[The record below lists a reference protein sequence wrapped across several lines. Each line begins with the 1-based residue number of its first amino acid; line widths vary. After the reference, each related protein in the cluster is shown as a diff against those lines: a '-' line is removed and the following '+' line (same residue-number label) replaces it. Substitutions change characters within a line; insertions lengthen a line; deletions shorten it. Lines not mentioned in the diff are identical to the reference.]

1 MERIAP
7 VLIDYQG
14 LIQLFDY
21 VHDSLLGNGE
31 YDSQFGLQNSSK
43 RGLQLILG
51 LSTVFPAIFY
61 GKEIFTNYLL
71 PFLWQTEQPEIGEV
85 VLQILTNIGASM
97 NYEGTYNYE
106 QFSLSLII
114 LL

>member
-21 VHDSLLGNGE
+21 VYDSLLGNGE
-31 YDSQFGLQNSSK
+31 IDSQFNLQNSSK
-43 RGLQLILG
+43 RGLQLILS

-71 PFLWQTEQPEIGEV
+71 PFLWSEQQEIGEV

-97 NYEGTYNYE
+97 NYEGEYFKLHTN
-106 QFSLSLII
+106 FNFIF
-114 LL
+114 